1 MDERIGIRIPEV
13 DAEARRRAR
22 ERADALLMP
31 SRALGRLLDLGE
43 QVAGIAGFPTPDLT
57 RKAVVVMAG
66 DHGVT
71 EEGVSAYPSDV
82 TGQMVHGFAA
92 GMAGINVLSRHAGI
106 GVRVVDMGCR
116 ADLSA
121 LVASGAVIDM
131 KVAPGTKNM
140 RRQNA
145 MSPEQAVLC
154 VRRGAEVARRLA
166 DEGVAMIGTGDMGI
180 GNTTPSAAIA
190 VVVTGR
196 AASELTGRGTGVD
209 DAGLARKT
217 RVIEQSI
224 SERAPSPRDAVDI
237 LSKIGGFEI
246 GGIAGLV
253 LGAAERRLP
262 VVIDG
267 VISTAGAVLA
277 WLLEPRVRDYLFAAH
292 RSVEPAHEA
301 MLALLGLKP
310 ILDLGM
316 RLGEGTGCALA
327 MPIIEAGVKVI
338 REMATFEEAG
348 VSGAT

>member
-1 MDERIGIRIPEV
+1 MDERIGIRIPEL

-22 ERADALLMP
+22 DRADSLLMP
-31 SRALGRLLDLGE
+31 PRALGRLLDLGE
-43 QVAGIAGFPTPDLT
+43 SVAGIAGFPTPDLS
-57 RKAVVVMAG
+57 RKTIVVMAG

-71 EEGVSAYPSDV
+71 EEGVSAFPSEV

-121 LVASGAVIDM
+121 LTASGAVIDM
-131 KVAPGTKNM
+131 KVAPGTRNM
-140 RRQNA
+140 RREPA
-145 MSPEQAVLC
+145 MSPDQAVLSI
-154 VRRGAEVARRLA
+154 RRGAEIARRLA
-166 DEGVAMIGTGDMGI
+166 DEGVRMIGTGDMGI

-196 AASELTGRGTGVD
+196 EARAMTGRGTGVD
-209 DAGLARKT
+209 DAGLARKSL
-217 RVIEQSI
+217 VIEQSI
-224 SERAPSPRDAVDI
+224 AARAPDPKDAVDI

-253 LGAAERRLP
+253 LGAAERRIP
-262 VVIDG
+262 VVVDG

-277 WLLEPRVRDYLFAAH
+277 WLLEPRVQGYLFAAH
-292 RSVEPAHEA
+292 RSVEPAHQA
-301 MLALLGLKP
+301 MLGLLGLDP
-310 ILDLGM
+310 VLDLQM

-338 REMATFEEAG
+338 REMATFAEAG